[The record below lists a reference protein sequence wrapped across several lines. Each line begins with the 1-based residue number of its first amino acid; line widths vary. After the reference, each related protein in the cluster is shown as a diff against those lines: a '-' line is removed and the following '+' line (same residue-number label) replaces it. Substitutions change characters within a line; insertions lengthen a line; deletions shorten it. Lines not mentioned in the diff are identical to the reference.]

1 MPSCWD
7 KCIYCSPFAE
17 PLNIDDVLTPNSFS
31 DEDEGVEIDIADPA
45 WTAEQQIEI
54 DEALLSVAAFIAG
67 LSPREQEIVH
77 RIFWL
82 GETQA
87 SIARSLGVTRMA
99 ISKTVKKITKL
110 GRVQVF
116 DLYDCALV
124 H

>member
-1 MPSCWD
+1 M
-7 KCIYCSPFAE
+7 A
-17 PLNIDDVLTPNSFS
+17 T
-31 DEDEGVEIDIADPA
+31 
-45 WTAEQQIEI
+45 
-54 DEALLSVAAFIAG
+54 FIAG
-67 LSPREQEIVH
+67 LRPREQEIVH

-87 SIARSLGVTRMA
+87 SVARSLGVTRMA

-110 GRVQVF
+110 GRAQLA